1 MRIKFYTR
9 CVSTSD
15 LIFISVAARMLSMH
29 PQTLRK
35 YERLGLVQPA
45 RTIGSMRLYSE
56 AEIDRLRL
64 IKVLVED
71 AGVNLAGVQ
80 RLLAVAEGLQRMEP
94 LLSESALGRSEA
106 KRRLAR
112 EVGRLKQVVGL

>member
-1 MRIKFYTR
+1 
-9 CVSTSD
+9 
-15 LIFISVAARMLSMH
+15 MH

-45 RTIGSMRLYSE
+45 RTIGSMRLYSD
-56 AEIDRLRL
+56 AEIERLRL

-80 RLLAVAEGLQRMEP
+80 RLLAVAEGLQRIEP
-94 LLSESALGRSEA
+94 LLDDPALGRSEA

-112 EVGRLKQVVGL
+112 EVVRLKEVVGL

>member
-1 MRIKFYTR
+1 M
-9 CVSTSD
+9 SASE
-15 LIFISVAARMLSMH
+15 LIFISVAARMLAMH

-35 YERLGLVQPA
+35 YERLGLVQPT
-45 RTIGSMRLYSE
+45 RTVGSMRVYSPE
-56 AEIDRLRL
+56 EIERLRL

-94 LLSESALGRSEA
+94 LLQDPGPGRPDA
-106 KRRLAR
+106 RRQLAR
-112 EVGRLKQVVGL
+112 EVQRLKDVVGL

>member
-1 MRIKFYTR
+1 M
-9 CVSTSD
+9 STNE

-45 RTIGSMRLYSE
+45 RTIGSMRLYSVE
-56 AEIDRLRL
+56 EIARLRL
-64 IKVLVED
+64 IKELVED

-80 RLLAVAEGLQRMEP
+80 RLLAVAEGLQRLEP
-94 LLSESALGRSEA
+94 LLDDPGLGRGDA
-106 KRRLAR
+106 RRRLVR
-112 EVGRLKQVVGL
+112 EVQRLKAVVGV

>member
-1 MRIKFYTR
+1 
-9 CVSTSD
+9 
-15 LIFISVAARMLSMH
+15 MLSMH

-56 AEIDRLRL
+56 AEIERLRL

-80 RLLAVAEGLQRMEP
+80 RLIEVAEGLQRIEP
-94 LLSESALGRSEA
+94 LLDDPALGRSEA

-112 EVGRLKQVVGL
+112 EVVRLKEVVGL

>member
-1 MRIKFYTR
+1 MRSYTCR
-9 CVSTSD
+9 VSSSE

-45 RTIGSMRLYSE
+45 RTLGSMRLYSDE
-56 AEIDRLRL
+56 SIERLRL
-64 IKVLVED
+64 IKFLVED

-80 RLLAVAEGLQRMEP
+80 RLLAVAEGLQRILS
-94 LLSESALGRSEA
+94 LLDGLALGRSEA
-106 KRRLAR
+106 KRRLVR
-112 EVGRLKQVVGL
+112 EVMQLKDVVGL

>member
-1 MRIKFYTR
+1 
-9 CVSTSD
+9 VSTSE

-45 RTIGSMRLYSE
+45 RTIGSMRLYSTQ
-56 AEIDRLRL
+56 EIARLRL
-64 IKVLVED
+64 IKELVED

-80 RLLAVAEGLQRMEP
+80 RLLAVAEGLQRLEP
-94 LLSESALGRSEA
+94 LLEDPALGRGEA
-106 KRRLAR
+106 RRRLAR
-112 EVGRLKQVVGL
+112 EVQRLKTVVGI